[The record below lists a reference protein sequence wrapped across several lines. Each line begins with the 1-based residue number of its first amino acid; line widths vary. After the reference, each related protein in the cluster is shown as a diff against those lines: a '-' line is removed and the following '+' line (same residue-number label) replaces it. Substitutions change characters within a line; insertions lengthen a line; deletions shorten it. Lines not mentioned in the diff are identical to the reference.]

1 MSDRVNYIIWIKQAD
16 HNQCEAGLVE
26 ALRTL
31 DAVDEVEVRPTEVP
45 GLTRKEAILAV
56 TLSVTANFA
65 TDGIKEV
72 IDLLREQ
79 ERGTVV
85 HCRKPDGK
93 ELDLTKFI
101 VDGD

>member
-1 MSDRVNYIIWIKQAD
+1 MSDKVNFVIWIKQAD
-16 HNQCEAGLVE
+16 RNQREADLVE

-31 DAVDEVEVRPTEVP
+31 DAIDEVEILPTEVP

-56 TLSVTANFA
+56 TLSVAANFA

-85 HCRKPDGK
+85 HCRKPDGT
-93 ELDLTKFI
+93 ELDLKTVVI
-101 VDGD
+101 DGD